1 MEQSALRDM
10 WRGGPVGSMS
20 PWSEVKALALRDA
33 WCILEPGK
41 ERGMHQ
47 FIANH
52 IEKVPLPLPQPRPQP
67 LSNRAYF
74 GQTGSS
80 TQFRTGL
87 SQTGPKL
94 GRRTLSTGLSNRAYF
109 GQNGSSFQFRTGL

>member
-1 MEQSALRDM
+1 MEQSALRDL

-47 FIANH
+47 FIADH
-52 IEKVPLPLPQPRPQP
+52 IEKAMCLSGKGGSVLAWTSFVVVHPASHGRWCAPSLNILRRPHPQ
-67 LSNRAYF
+67 
-74 GQTGSS
+74 
-80 TQFRTGL
+80 
-87 SQTGPKL
+87 
-94 GRRTLSTGLSNRAYF
+94 GRRHGKAPR
-109 GQNGSSFQFRTGL
+109 